1 MRIIL
6 PEKVKSIIQT
16 LEAAGYEAYAV
27 GGCVRDSVLGRV
39 PADWDI
45 TTSALPEQVKEQFH
59 RTIDTG
65 IEHGTVTVMIE
76 KEGFEVTTY
85 RIDGEYRDHRHPEQ
99 VNFTGEL
106 KEDLRRRDFTINA
119 MAYNDSCGLVDA
131 FGGIQDLENGV
142 IRCVGI
148 AEERF
153 EEDALRILRAV
164 RFAAQLGFVI
174 EEKTALA
181 ARKLAGNLQAISAE
195 RIQTELVKL
204 LVSPHP
210 EMLRTAYELGITRE
224 VLPEFDRIMKTPQH
238 HPHHMYSVGEHTL
251 KALEFTDPEKVLRLA
266 VLFHDFGKPQTR
278 TTENGVDHFHGH
290 AKVSAEETVRI
301 MRRLKFDNASLD
313 QVKRMVL
320 YHDTRPQPEDCQIR
334 QLLHR
339 AGEDIFPGLFQ
350 VMGAD
355 ILAQSEYQKMEKL
368 VNLERVHQAYDEILK
383 RKDCISL
390 KTLQVTGKDLIAA
403 GMRPGKEIGETLNRM
418 LEDVLEHPE
427 HNVPEYLLTAY
438 GSGKKADS

>member
-1 MRIIL
+1 MKIQL
-6 PEKVKSIIQT
+6 PEKVKVVIQT

-27 GGCVRDSVLGRV
+27 GGCVRDSVLGRI

-45 TTSALPEQVKEQFH
+45 TTSALPEQVKELFH

-65 IEHGTVTVMIE
+65 IEHGTVTVMMD

-85 RIDGEYRDHRHPEQ
+85 RVDGEYRDHRHPEQ

-119 MAYNDSCGLVDA
+119 MAYNDRCGMVDA
-131 FGGIQDLENGV
+131 FGGIEDLKHGV
-142 IRCVGI
+142 IRCVGV
-148 AEERF
+148 ARERF

-164 RFAAQLGFVI
+164 RFAAQLGFEI
-174 EEKTALA
+174 EKETADA
-181 ARKLAGNLQAISAE
+181 ARALAGNLKDISAE

-210 EMLRTAYELGITRE
+210 EMLRTAYELGITRV
-224 VLPEFDRIMKTPQH
+224 VLPEFDVMMETPQH

-251 KALEFTDPEKVLRLA
+251 KALEFTDPEKVLRLS

-278 TTENGVDHFHGH
+278 TIVDGMDHFHGH
-290 AKVSAEETVRI
+290 ANVSAQETVRI
-301 MRRLKFDNASLD
+301 MRRLKFDNATMD
-313 QVKRMVL
+313 QVKRIVL
-320 YHDTRPQPEDCQIR
+320 YHDARPQPDERQIR
-334 QLLHR
+334 RLLHR

-355 ILAQSEYQKMEKL
+355 ILAQSEYRKMEKL
-368 VNLERVHQAYDEILK
+368 VNLERVHQVYDEILK

-390 KTLQVTGKDLIAA
+390 KNLQVTGKDLIAA
-403 GMRPGKEIGETLNRM
+403 GMKPGKKIGEILNQM
-418 LEDVLEHPE
+418 LEDVLETPE
-427 HNVPEYLLTAY
+427 HNEREYLLKTY
-438 GSGKKADS
+438 GNSAEN

>member
-1 MRIIL
+1 MKIQL
-6 PEKVKSIIQT
+6 PEKVKVMIQT

-45 TTSALPEQVKEQFH
+45 TTSALPEQVKELFH

-65 IEHGTVTVMIE
+65 IEHGTVTVMMD

-85 RIDGEYRDHRHPEQ
+85 RVDGEYRDHRHPEQ

-119 MAYNDSCGLVDA
+119 MAYNDRCGMVDA
-131 FGGIQDLENGV
+131 FGGIEDLKHGV
-142 IRCVGI
+142 IRCVGV
-148 AEERF
+148 ARERF

-164 RFAAQLGFVI
+164 RFAAQLGFEI
-174 EEKTALA
+174 EKETADA
-181 ARKLAGNLQAISAE
+181 ARTLAGNLKDISAE

-210 EMLRTAYELGITRE
+210 EMLRTAYELGITRV
-224 VLPEFDRIMKTPQH
+224 VLPEFDVMMETPQH

-251 KALEFTDPEKVLRLA
+251 KALEFTDPEKVLRLS
-266 VLFHDFGKPQTR
+266 VLFHDFGKPQAR
-278 TTENGVDHFHGH
+278 TTADGVDHFHGH
-290 AKVSAEETVRI
+290 AKISAQETVRI
-301 MRRLKFDNASLD
+301 MRRLKFDNATMD
-313 QVKRMVL
+313 QVKRIVL
-320 YHDTRPQPEDCQIR
+320 YHDVRPQPDERQIR
-334 QLLHR
+334 RLLHR

-355 ILAQSEYQKMEKL
+355 ILAQSEYRKIEKL
-368 VNLERVHQAYDEILK
+368 VNLERVHQVYDEILK

-390 KTLQVTGKDLIAA
+390 KNLQVTGKDLIAA
-403 GMRPGKEIGETLNRM
+403 GMEPGKKIGEILNQM
-418 LEDVLEHPE
+418 LEDVLEIPE
-427 HNVPEYLLTAY
+427 HNEREYLLKTY
-438 GSGKKADS
+438 GNNTEN

>member
-1 MRIIL
+1 MKIQL
-6 PEKVKSIIQT
+6 PEKVKVVIQT

-27 GGCVRDSVLGRV
+27 GGCVRDSVLGRI

-45 TTSALPEQVKEQFH
+45 TTSALPEQVKELFH

-65 IEHGTVTVMIE
+65 IEHGTVTVMMD

-85 RIDGEYRDHRHPEQ
+85 RVDGEYRDHRHPEQ

-119 MAYNDSCGLVDA
+119 MAYNDRCGMVDA
-131 FGGIQDLENGV
+131 FGGIEDLKHGV
-142 IRCVGI
+142 IRCVGV
-148 AEERF
+148 ARERF

-164 RFAAQLGFVI
+164 RFAAQLGFEI
-174 EEKTALA
+174 EKETADA
-181 ARKLAGNLQAISAE
+181 ARALAGNLKDISAE

-210 EMLRTAYELGITRE
+210 EMLRTAYELGITRV
-224 VLPEFDRIMKTPQH
+224 VLPEFDVMMETPQH

-251 KALEFTDPEKVLRLA
+251 KALEFTDPEKVLRLS

-278 TTENGVDHFHGH
+278 TTVDGVDHFHGH
-290 AKVSAEETVRI
+290 ANVSAQETVRI
-301 MRRLKFDNASLD
+301 MRRLKFDNATMD
-313 QVKRMVL
+313 QVKRIVL
-320 YHDTRPQPEDCQIR
+320 YHDARPQPDERQIR
-334 QLLHR
+334 RLLHR

-355 ILAQSEYQKMEKL
+355 ILAQSEYRKIEKL
-368 VNLERVHQAYDEILK
+368 VNLERVHQVYDEILK

-390 KTLQVTGKDLIAA
+390 KNLQVTGKDLIAA
-403 GMRPGKEIGETLNRM
+403 GMEPGKKIGEILNQM
-418 LEDVLEHPE
+418 LEDVLETPE
-427 HNVPEYLLTAY
+427 HNEREYLLKTY
-438 GSGKKADS
+438 GNSAEN

>member
-1 MRIIL
+1 MKIQL
-6 PEKVKSIIQT
+6 PEKVKVIIQT

-27 GGCVRDSVLGRV
+27 GGCVRDSVLGRI

-45 TTSALPEQVKEQFH
+45 TTSALPDQVKELFH

-65 IEHGTVTVMIE
+65 IEHGTVTVMMD

-119 MAYNDSCGLVDA
+119 MAYNDRCGMVDA
-131 FGGIQDLENGV
+131 FGGIEDLKHGV
-142 IRCVGI
+142 IRCVGV
-148 AEERF
+148 AGERF

-164 RFAAQLGFVI
+164 RFAAQLGFEI
-174 EEKTALA
+174 EKETADA
-181 ARKLAGNLQAISAE
+181 ARALAGNLKDISAE

-210 EMLRTAYELGITRE
+210 EMLRTAYELGITRV
-224 VLPEFDRIMKTPQH
+224 VLPEFDVMMETPQH

-251 KALEFTDPEKVLRLA
+251 KALEFTDPEKVLRLS

-278 TTENGVDHFHGH
+278 TTVDGVDHFHGY
-290 AKVSAEETVRI
+290 ANVSAQETVRI
-301 MRRLKFDNASLD
+301 MRRLKFDNATMD
-313 QVKRMVL
+313 QVKRIVL
-320 YHDTRPQPEDCQIR
+320 YHDARPQPDERQIR
-334 QLLHR
+334 RLLHR
-339 AGEDIFPGLFQ
+339 AGEDIFPELFQ

-355 ILAQSEYQKMEKL
+355 ILAQSEYRKIEKL
-368 VNLERVHQAYDEILK
+368 VNLERVHQVYDEILK

-390 KTLQVTGKDLIAA
+390 KNLQVTGKDLIAA
-403 GMRPGKEIGETLNRM
+403 GMEPGKKIGEILNQM
-418 LEDVLEHPE
+418 LEDVLETPE
-427 HNVPEYLLTAY
+427 HNEREYLLKTY
-438 GSGKKADS
+438 GNSAEN

>member
-1 MRIIL
+1 MKIQL
-6 PEKVKSIIQT
+6 PEKVKVMIQT

-45 TTSALPEQVKEQFH
+45 TTSALPEQVKELFH

-65 IEHGTVTVMIE
+65 IEHGTVTVMMD

-85 RIDGEYRDHRHPEQ
+85 RVDGEYRDHRHPEQ

-119 MAYNDSCGLVDA
+119 MAYNDRCGMVDA
-131 FGGIQDLENGV
+131 FGGIEDLKHGV
-142 IRCVGI
+142 IRCVGV
-148 AEERF
+148 ARERF

-164 RFAAQLGFVI
+164 RFAAQLGFEI
-174 EEKTALA
+174 EKETADA
-181 ARKLAGNLQAISAE
+181 ARTLAGNLKDISAE

-210 EMLRTAYELGITRE
+210 EMLRTAYELGITRV
-224 VLPEFDRIMKTPQH
+224 VLPEFDVMMETPQH

-251 KALEFTDPEKVLRLA
+251 KALEFTDPEKVLRLS
-266 VLFHDFGKPQTR
+266 VLFHDFGKPQTK
-278 TTENGVDHFHGH
+278 TTADGVDHFHGH
-290 AKVSAEETVRI
+290 AKISAQETVRI
-301 MRRLKFDNASLD
+301 MRRLKFDNATMD
-313 QVKRMVL
+313 QVKRIVL
-320 YHDTRPQPEDCQIR
+320 YHDVRPQPDERQIR
-334 QLLHR
+334 RLLHR

-355 ILAQSEYQKMEKL
+355 ILAQSEYRKIEKL
-368 VNLERVHQAYDEILK
+368 VNLERVHQVYDEILK

-390 KTLQVTGKDLIAA
+390 KNLQVTGKDLIAA
-403 GMRPGKEIGETLNRM
+403 GMEPGKKIGEILNQM
-418 LEDVLEHPE
+418 LEDVLETPE
-427 HNVPEYLLTAY
+427 HNEREYLLKTY
-438 GSGKKADS
+438 GNNTEN

>member
-1 MRIIL
+1 MKIQL
-6 PEKVKSIIQT
+6 PEKVKVVIQT

-45 TTSALPEQVKEQFH
+45 TTSALPEQVKELFH

-65 IEHGTVTVMIE
+65 IEHGTVTVMMD

-85 RIDGEYRDHRHPEQ
+85 RVDGEYRDHRHPEQ

-119 MAYNDSCGLVDA
+119 MAYNDRCGMVDA
-131 FGGIQDLENGV
+131 FGGIEDLKHGV
-142 IRCVGI
+142 IRCVGV
-148 AEERF
+148 ARERF

-164 RFAAQLGFVI
+164 RFAAQLGFEI
-174 EEKTALA
+174 EKETADA
-181 ARKLAGNLQAISAE
+181 ARTLAGNLKDISAE

-210 EMLRTAYELGITRE
+210 EMLRTAYELGITRV
-224 VLPEFDRIMKTPQH
+224 VLPEFDVMMETPQH

-251 KALEFTDPEKVLRLA
+251 KALEFTDPEKVLRLS

-278 TTENGVDHFHGH
+278 TTADGVDHFHGH
-290 AKVSAEETVRI
+290 AKISAQETVRI
-301 MRRLKFDNASLD
+301 MRRLKFDNATMD
-313 QVKRMVL
+313 QVKRIVL
-320 YHDTRPQPEDCQIR
+320 YHDVRPQPDERQIR
-334 QLLHR
+334 RLLHR

-355 ILAQSEYQKMEKL
+355 ILAQSEYRKIEKL
-368 VNLERVHQAYDEILK
+368 VNLERVHQVYDEILK

-390 KTLQVTGKDLIAA
+390 KNLQVTGKDLIAA
-403 GMRPGKEIGETLNRM
+403 GMEPGKKIGEILNQM
-418 LEDVLEHPE
+418 LEDVLETPE
-427 HNVPEYLLTAY
+427 HNEREYLLKTY
-438 GSGKKADS
+438 GNNTEN

>member
-1 MRIIL
+1 MKIQL
-6 PEKVKSIIQT
+6 PEKVKVIIQT

-27 GGCVRDSVLGRV
+27 GGCVRDSVLGRI

-45 TTSALPEQVKEQFH
+45 TTSALPEQVKELFH

-65 IEHGTVTVMIE
+65 IEHGTVTVMMD

-119 MAYNDSCGLVDA
+119 MAYNDRCGMVDA
-131 FGGIQDLENGV
+131 FGGIEDLKHGV
-142 IRCVGI
+142 IRCVGV
-148 AEERF
+148 AGERF

-164 RFAAQLGFVI
+164 RFAAQLGFEI
-174 EEKTALA
+174 EKETADA
-181 ARKLAGNLQAISAE
+181 ARALAGNLKDISAE

-210 EMLRTAYELGITRE
+210 EMLRTAYELGITRV
-224 VLPEFDRIMKTPQH
+224 VLPEFDVMMETPQH

-251 KALEFTDPEKVLRLA
+251 KALEFTDPEKVLRLS

-278 TTENGVDHFHGH
+278 TTVDGVDHFHGH
-290 AKVSAEETVRI
+290 ANVSAQETVRI
-301 MRRLKFDNASLD
+301 MRRLKFDNATMD
-313 QVKRMVL
+313 QVKRIVL
-320 YHDTRPQPEDCQIR
+320 YHDARPQPDERQIR
-334 QLLHR
+334 RLLRR

-355 ILAQSEYQKMEKL
+355 ILAQSEYRKIEKL
-368 VNLERVHQAYDEILK
+368 VNLERVHQVYDEILK

-390 KTLQVTGKDLIAA
+390 KNLQVTGKDLIAA
-403 GMRPGKEIGETLNRM
+403 GMEPGKKIGEILNQM
-418 LEDVLEHPE
+418 LEDVLETPE
-427 HNVPEYLLTAY
+427 HNEREYLLKTY
-438 GSGKKADS
+438 GNSAEN

>member
-1 MRIIL
+1 MKIQL
-6 PEKVKSIIQT
+6 PEKVKVMIQT

-27 GGCVRDSVLGRV
+27 GGCVRDSVLGRI

-45 TTSALPEQVKEQFH
+45 TTSALPEQVKELFH

-65 IEHGTVTVMIE
+65 IEHGTVTVMMD

-106 KEDLRRRDFTINA
+106 KEDMRRRDFTINA
-119 MAYNDSCGLVDA
+119 MAYNDRCGIVDA
-131 FGGIQDLENGV
+131 FGGIEDLKHGV
-142 IRCVGI
+142 IRCVGV
-148 AEERF
+148 ARERF

-164 RFAAQLGFVI
+164 RFAAQLGFEI
-174 EEKTALA
+174 EKETADA
-181 ARKLAGNLQAISAE
+181 ARALAGNLKNISAE

-210 EMLRTAYELGITRE
+210 EMLRTAYELGITRV
-224 VLPEFDRIMKTPQH
+224 VLPEFDVMMETPQH

-251 KALEFTDPEKVLRLA
+251 KALEFTDPEKVLRLS

-278 TTENGVDHFHGH
+278 TTVDGVDHFHGH
-290 AKVSAEETVRI
+290 ANVSAQETVRI
-301 MRRLKFDNASLD
+301 MRRLKFDNATMD
-313 QVKRMVL
+313 QVKRIVL
-320 YHDTRPQPEDCQIR
+320 YHDARPQPDERQIR
-334 QLLHR
+334 RLLHR

-355 ILAQSEYQKMEKL
+355 ILAQSEYRKMEKL
-368 VNLERVHQAYDEILK
+368 VNLERVHQVYDEILK

-390 KTLQVTGKDLIAA
+390 KNLQVTGKDLIAA
-403 GMRPGKEIGETLNRM
+403 GMEPGKKIGEILNQM
-418 LEDVLEHPE
+418 LEDVLETPE
-427 HNVPEYLLTAY
+427 HNEREYLLKTY
-438 GSGKKADS
+438 GNSAEN

>member
-1 MRIIL
+1 MKIQL
-6 PEKVKSIIQT
+6 PEKVKVIIQT

-27 GGCVRDSVLGRV
+27 GGCVRDSVLGRI

-45 TTSALPEQVKEQFH
+45 TTSALPEQVKELFH

-65 IEHGTVTVMIE
+65 IEHGTVTVMMD

-119 MAYNDSCGLVDA
+119 MAYNDRCGMVDA
-131 FGGIQDLENGV
+131 FGGIEDLKHGV
-142 IRCVGI
+142 IRCVGVDG
-148 AEERF
+148 ERF

-164 RFAAQLGFVI
+164 RFAAQLGFEI
-174 EEKTALA
+174 EKETADA
-181 ARKLAGNLQAISAE
+181 ARALAGNLKDISAE

-210 EMLRTAYELGITRE
+210 EMLRTAYELGITRV
-224 VLPEFDRIMKTPQH
+224 VLPEFDVMMETPQH

-251 KALEFTDPEKVLRLA
+251 KALEFTDPEKVLRLS

-278 TTENGVDHFHGH
+278 TTVDGVDHFHGH
-290 AKVSAEETVRI
+290 ANVSAQETVRI
-301 MRRLKFDNASLD
+301 MRRLKFDNATMD
-313 QVKRMVL
+313 QVKRIVL
-320 YHDTRPQPEDCQIR
+320 YHDARPQPDERQIR
-334 QLLHR
+334 RLLHR
-339 AGEDIFPGLFQ
+339 AGEDIFPELFQ

-355 ILAQSEYQKMEKL
+355 ILAQSEYRKIEKL
-368 VNLERVHQAYDEILK
+368 VNLERVHQVYDEILK

-390 KTLQVTGKDLIAA
+390 KNLQVTGKDLIAA
-403 GMRPGKEIGETLNRM
+403 GMEPGKKIGEILNQM
-418 LEDVLEHPE
+418 LEDVLETPE
-427 HNVPEYLLTAY
+427 HNEREYLLKTY
-438 GSGKKADS
+438 GNSAEN

>member
-1 MRIIL
+1 MKIQL
-6 PEKVKSIIQT
+6 PEKVKVMIQT

-45 TTSALPEQVKEQFH
+45 TTSALPEQVKELFH

-65 IEHGTVTVMIE
+65 IEHGTVTVMMD

-85 RIDGEYRDHRHPEQ
+85 RVDGEYRDHRHPEQ

-119 MAYNDSCGLVDA
+119 MAYNDRCGMVDA
-131 FGGIQDLENGV
+131 FGGIEDLKHGV
-142 IRCVGI
+142 IRCVGV
-148 AEERF
+148 ARERF

-164 RFAAQLGFVI
+164 RFAAQLGFEI
-174 EEKTALA
+174 EKETANA
-181 ARKLAGNLQAISAE
+181 ARTLAGNLKDISAE

-210 EMLRTAYELGITRE
+210 EMLRTAYELGITRV
-224 VLPEFDRIMKTPQH
+224 VLPEFDVMMETPQH

-251 KALEFTDPEKVLRLA
+251 KALEFTDPEKVLRLS

-278 TTENGVDHFHGH
+278 TTADGVDHFHGH
-290 AKVSAEETVRI
+290 AKISAQETVRI
-301 MRRLKFDNASLD
+301 MRRLKFDNATMD
-313 QVKRMVL
+313 QVKRIVL
-320 YHDTRPQPEDCQIR
+320 YHDVRPQPDERQIR
-334 QLLHR
+334 RLLHR

-355 ILAQSEYQKMEKL
+355 ILAQSEYRKIEKL
-368 VNLERVHQAYDEILK
+368 VNLERVHQVYDEILK

-390 KTLQVTGKDLIAA
+390 KNLQVTGKDLIAA
-403 GMRPGKEIGETLNRM
+403 GMEPGKKIGEILNQM
-418 LEDVLEHPE
+418 LEDVLETPE
-427 HNVPEYLLTAY
+427 HNEREYLLKTY
-438 GSGKKADS
+438 GNNTEN

>member
-1 MRIIL
+1 MKIQL
-6 PEKVKSIIQT
+6 PEKVKVMIQT

-45 TTSALPEQVKEQFH
+45 TTSALPEQVKELFH

-65 IEHGTVTVMIE
+65 IEHGTVTVMMD

-85 RIDGEYRDHRHPEQ
+85 RVDGEYRDHRHPEQ

-119 MAYNDSCGLVDA
+119 MAYNDRCGMVDA
-131 FGGIQDLENGV
+131 FGGIEDLKHGV
-142 IRCVGI
+142 IRCVGV
-148 AEERF
+148 ARERF

-164 RFAAQLGFVI
+164 RFAAQLGFEI
-174 EEKTALA
+174 EKETADA
-181 ARKLAGNLQAISAE
+181 ARTLAGNLKDISAE

-210 EMLRTAYELGITRE
+210 EMLRTAYELGITRV
-224 VLPEFDRIMKTPQH
+224 VLPEFDVMMETPQH

-251 KALEFTDPEKVLRLA
+251 KALEFTDPEKVLRLS
-266 VLFHDFGKPQTR
+266 VLFHDFGKPQAR
-278 TTENGVDHFHGH
+278 TTADGVDHFHGH
-290 AKVSAEETVRI
+290 AKISAQETVRI
-301 MRRLKFDNASLD
+301 MRRLKFDNATMD
-313 QVKRMVL
+313 QVKRIVL
-320 YHDTRPQPEDCQIR
+320 YHDVRPQPDERQIR
-334 QLLHR
+334 RLLHR

-355 ILAQSEYQKMEKL
+355 ILAQSEYRKIEKL
-368 VNLERVHQAYDEILK
+368 VNLERVHQVYDEILK

-390 KTLQVTGKDLIAA
+390 KNLQVTGKDLIAA
-403 GMRPGKEIGETLNRM
+403 GMEPGKKIGEILNQM
-418 LEDVLEHPE
+418 LEDVLETPE
-427 HNVPEYLLTAY
+427 HNEREYLLKTY
-438 GSGKKADS
+438 GNNTEN

>member
-1 MRIIL
+1 MKIQL
-6 PEKVKSIIQT
+6 PEKVKVIIQT

-27 GGCVRDSVLGRV
+27 GGCVRDSVLGRI

-45 TTSALPEQVKEQFH
+45 TTSALPEQVKELFH

-65 IEHGTVTVMIE
+65 IEHGTVTVMMD

-85 RIDGEYRDHRHPEQ
+85 RVDGEYRDHRHPEQ

-119 MAYNDSCGLVDA
+119 MAYNDRCGMVDA
-131 FGGIQDLENGV
+131 FGGIEDLKHGV
-142 IRCVGI
+142 IRCVGV
-148 AEERF
+148 ARERF

-164 RFAAQLGFVI
+164 RFAAQLGFEI
-174 EEKTALA
+174 EKETADA
-181 ARKLAGNLQAISAE
+181 ARALAGNLKDISAE

-210 EMLRTAYELGITRE
+210 EMLRTAYELGITRV
-224 VLPEFDRIMKTPQH
+224 VLPEFDVMMETPQH

-251 KALEFTDPEKVLRLA
+251 KALEFTDPEKVLRLS
-266 VLFHDFGKPQTR
+266 VLFHDFGKPQAR
-278 TTENGVDHFHGH
+278 TTADGVDHFHGH
-290 AKVSAEETVRI
+290 AKISAQETVRI
-301 MRRLKFDNASLD
+301 MRRLKFDNATMD
-313 QVKRMVL
+313 QVKRIVL
-320 YHDTRPQPEDCQIR
+320 YHDVRPQPDERQIR
-334 QLLHR
+334 RLLHR

-355 ILAQSEYQKMEKL
+355 ILAQSEYRKIEKL
-368 VNLERVHQAYDEILK
+368 VNLERVHQVYDEILK

-390 KTLQVTGKDLIAA
+390 KNLQVTGKDLIAA
-403 GMRPGKEIGETLNRM
+403 GMEPGKKIGEILNQM
-418 LEDVLEHPE
+418 LEDVLETPE
-427 HNVPEYLLTAY
+427 HNEREYLLKTY
-438 GSGKKADS
+438 GNNTEN

>member
-1 MRIIL
+1 MKIQL
-6 PEKVKSIIQT
+6 PEKVKVIIQT

-27 GGCVRDSVLGRV
+27 GGCVRDSVLGRI

-45 TTSALPEQVKEQFH
+45 TTSALPEQVKELFH

-65 IEHGTVTVMIE
+65 IEHGTVTVMMD

-119 MAYNDSCGLVDA
+119 MAYNDRCGMVDA
-131 FGGIQDLENGV
+131 FGGIEDLKHGV
-142 IRCVGI
+142 IRCVGV
-148 AEERF
+148 AGERF

-164 RFAAQLGFVI
+164 RFAAQLWFEI
-174 EEKTALA
+174 EKETADA
-181 ARKLAGNLQAISAE
+181 ARALAGNLKDISAE

-210 EMLRTAYELGITRE
+210 EMLRTAYELGITRV
-224 VLPEFDRIMKTPQH
+224 VLPEFDVMMETPQH

-251 KALEFTDPEKVLRLA
+251 KALEFTDPEKVLRLS

-278 TTENGVDHFHGH
+278 TTVDGVDHFHGH
-290 AKVSAEETVRI
+290 ANVSAQETVRI
-301 MRRLKFDNASLD
+301 MRRLKFDNATMD
-313 QVKRMVL
+313 QVKRIVL
-320 YHDTRPQPEDCQIR
+320 YHDARPQPDERQIR
-334 QLLHR
+334 RLLHR
-339 AGEDIFPGLFQ
+339 AGEDIFPELFQ

-355 ILAQSEYQKMEKL
+355 ILAQSEYRKIEKL
-368 VNLERVHQAYDEILK
+368 VNLERVHQVYDEILK

-390 KTLQVTGKDLIAA
+390 KNLQVTGKDLIAA
-403 GMRPGKEIGETLNRM
+403 GMEPGKKIGEILNQM
-418 LEDVLEHPE
+418 LEDVLETPE
-427 HNVPEYLLTAY
+427 HNEREYLLKTY
-438 GSGKKADS
+438 GNSAEN

>member
-1 MRIIL
+1 MKIQL
-6 PEKVKSIIQT
+6 PEKVKVIIQT

-27 GGCVRDSVLGRV
+27 GCCVRDSVLGRI

-45 TTSALPEQVKEQFH
+45 TTSALPEQVKELFH

-65 IEHGTVTVMIE
+65 IEHGTVTVMMD

-119 MAYNDSCGLVDA
+119 MAYNDRCGMVDA
-131 FGGIQDLENGV
+131 FGGIEDLKHGV
-142 IRCVGI
+142 IRCVGV
-148 AEERF
+148 AGERF

-164 RFAAQLGFVI
+164 RFAAQLGFEI
-174 EEKTALA
+174 EKETADA
-181 ARKLAGNLQAISAE
+181 ARALAGNLKDISAE

-210 EMLRTAYELGITRE
+210 EMLRTAYELGITRV
-224 VLPEFDRIMKTPQH
+224 VLPEFDVMMETPQH

-251 KALEFTDPEKVLRLA
+251 KALEFTDPEKVLRLS

-278 TTENGVDHFHGH
+278 TTVDGVDHFHGH
-290 AKVSAEETVRI
+290 ANVSAQETVRI
-301 MRRLKFDNASLD
+301 MRRLKFDNATMD
-313 QVKRMVL
+313 QVKRIVL
-320 YHDTRPQPEDCQIR
+320 YHDARPQPDERQIR
-334 QLLHR
+334 RLLHR
-339 AGEDIFPGLFQ
+339 AGEDIFPELFQ

-355 ILAQSEYQKMEKL
+355 ILAQSEYRKIEKL
-368 VNLERVHQAYDEILK
+368 VNLERVHQVYDEILK

-390 KTLQVTGKDLIAA
+390 KNLQVTGKDLIAA
-403 GMRPGKEIGETLNRM
+403 GMEPGKKIGEILNQM
-418 LEDVLEHPE
+418 LEDVLETPE
-427 HNVPEYLLTAY
+427 HNEREYLLKTY
-438 GSGKKADS
+438 GNSAEN

>member
-1 MRIIL
+1 MKIQL
-6 PEKVKSIIQT
+6 PEKVKVMIQT

-45 TTSALPEQVKEQFH
+45 TTSALPEQVKELFH

-65 IEHGTVTVMIE
+65 IEHGTVTVMMD

-85 RIDGEYRDHRHPEQ
+85 RVDGEYRDHRHPEQ

-119 MAYNDSCGLVDA
+119 MAYNDRCGMVDA
-131 FGGIQDLENGV
+131 FGGIEDLKHGV
-142 IRCVGI
+142 IRCVGV
-148 AEERF
+148 ARERF

-164 RFAAQLGFVI
+164 RFAAQLGFEI
-174 EEKTALA
+174 EKETADA
-181 ARKLAGNLQAISAE
+181 ARTLAGNLKDISAE

-210 EMLRTAYELGITRE
+210 EMLRTAYELGITRV
-224 VLPEFDRIMKTPQH
+224 VLPEFDVMMETPQH

-251 KALEFTDPEKVLRLA
+251 KALEFTDPEKVLRLS

-278 TTENGVDHFHGH
+278 TTADGVDHFHGH
-290 AKVSAEETVRI
+290 AKISAQETVRI
-301 MRRLKFDNASLD
+301 MRRLKFDNATMD
-313 QVKRMVL
+313 QVKRIVL
-320 YHDTRPQPEDCQIR
+320 YHDVRPQPDERQIR
-334 QLLHR
+334 RLLHR

-355 ILAQSEYQKMEKL
+355 ILAQSEYRKIEKL
-368 VNLERVHQAYDEILK
+368 VNLERVHQVYDEILK

-390 KTLQVTGKDLIAA
+390 KNLQVTGKDLIAA
-403 GMRPGKEIGETLNRM
+403 GMEPGKKIGEILNQM
-418 LEDVLEHPE
+418 LEDVLETPE
-427 HNVPEYLLTAY
+427 HNEREYLLKTY
-438 GSGKKADS
+438 GNNTKN

>member
-1 MRIIL
+1 MKIQL
-6 PEKVKSIIQT
+6 PEKVKVIIQT

-27 GGCVRDSVLGRV
+27 GGCVRDSVLGRI

-45 TTSALPEQVKEQFH
+45 TTSALPEQVKELFH

-65 IEHGTVTVMIE
+65 IEHGTVTVMMD

-119 MAYNDSCGLVDA
+119 MAYNDRCGMVDA
-131 FGGIQDLENGV
+131 FGGIEDLKHGV
-142 IRCVGI
+142 IRCVGV
-148 AEERF
+148 AGERF

-164 RFAAQLGFVI
+164 RFAAQLGFEI
-174 EEKTALA
+174 EKETADA
-181 ARKLAGNLQAISAE
+181 ARALAGNLKDISAE

-210 EMLRTAYELGITRE
+210 EMLRTAYELGITRV
-224 VLPEFDRIMKTPQH
+224 VLPEFDVMMETPQH
-238 HPHHMYSVGEHTL
+238 HPHHMYYVGEHTL
-251 KALEFTDPEKVLRLA
+251 KALEFTDPEKVLRLS

-278 TTENGVDHFHGH
+278 TTVDGVDHFHGH
-290 AKVSAEETVRI
+290 ANVSAQETVRI
-301 MRRLKFDNASLD
+301 MRRLKFDNATMD
-313 QVKRMVL
+313 QVKRIVL
-320 YHDTRPQPEDCQIR
+320 YHDARPQPDERQIR
-334 QLLHR
+334 RLLHR

-355 ILAQSEYQKMEKL
+355 ILAQSEYRKIEKL
-368 VNLERVHQAYDEILK
+368 VNLERVHQVYDEILK

-390 KTLQVTGKDLIAA
+390 KNLQVTGKDLIAA
-403 GMRPGKEIGETLNRM
+403 GMEPGKKIGEILNQM
-418 LEDVLEHPE
+418 LEDVLETPE
-427 HNVPEYLLTAY
+427 HNEREYLLKTY
-438 GSGKKADS
+438 GNSAEN

>member
-1 MRIIL
+1 MKIQL
-6 PEKVKSIIQT
+6 PEKVKVMIQT

-45 TTSALPEQVKEQFH
+45 TTSALPEQVKELFH

-65 IEHGTVTVMIE
+65 IEHGTVTVMMD

-85 RIDGEYRDHRHPEQ
+85 RVDGEYRDHRHPEQ

-119 MAYNDSCGLVDA
+119 MAYNDRCGMVDA
-131 FGGIQDLENGV
+131 FGGIEDLKHGV
-142 IRCVGI
+142 IRCVGV
-148 AEERF
+148 ARERF

-164 RFAAQLGFVI
+164 RFAAQLGFEI
-174 EEKTALA
+174 EKETADA
-181 ARKLAGNLQAISAE
+181 ARTLAGNLKDISAE

-210 EMLRTAYELGITRE
+210 EMLRTAYELGITRV
-224 VLPEFDRIMKTPQH
+224 VLPEVDVMMETPQH

-251 KALEFTDPEKVLRLA
+251 KALEFTDPEKVLRLS

-278 TTENGVDHFHGH
+278 TTADGVDHFHGH
-290 AKVSAEETVRI
+290 AKISAQETVRI
-301 MRRLKFDNASLD
+301 MRRLKFDNATMD
-313 QVKRMVL
+313 QVKRIVL
-320 YHDTRPQPEDCQIR
+320 YHDVRPQPDERQIR
-334 QLLHR
+334 RLLHR

-355 ILAQSEYQKMEKL
+355 ILAQSEYRKIEKL
-368 VNLERVHQAYDEILK
+368 VNLERVHQVYDEILK

-390 KTLQVTGKDLIAA
+390 KNLQVTGKDLIAA
-403 GMRPGKEIGETLNRM
+403 GMEPGKKIGEILNQM
-418 LEDVLEHPE
+418 LEDVLETPE
-427 HNVPEYLLTAY
+427 HNEREYLLKTY
-438 GSGKKADS
+438 GNNTEN

>member
-1 MRIIL
+1 MKIQL
-6 PEKVKSIIQT
+6 PEKVKVIIQT

-27 GGCVRDSVLGRV
+27 GGCVRDSVLGRI

-45 TTSALPEQVKEQFH
+45 TTSALPEQVKELFH

-65 IEHGTVTVMIE
+65 IEHGTVTVMMD

-119 MAYNDSCGLVDA
+119 MAYNDRCGMVDA
-131 FGGIQDLENGV
+131 FGGIEDLKHGV
-142 IRCVGI
+142 IRCVGV
-148 AEERF
+148 AGERF

-164 RFAAQLGFVI
+164 RFAAQLGFEI
-174 EEKTALA
+174 EKETADA
-181 ARKLAGNLQAISAE
+181 ARALAGNLKDISAE

-210 EMLRTAYELGITRE
+210 EMLRTAYELGITRV
-224 VLPEFDRIMKTPQH
+224 VLPEFDVMMETPQH

-251 KALEFTDPEKVLRLA
+251 KALEFTDPEKVLRLS

-278 TTENGVDHFHGH
+278 TTVDGVDHFHGH
-290 AKVSAEETVRI
+290 ANVSAQETVRI
-301 MRRLKFDNASLD
+301 MRRLKFDNATMD
-313 QVKRMVL
+313 QVKRIVL
-320 YHDTRPQPEDCQIR
+320 YHDARPQPDERQIR
-334 QLLHR
+334 RLLHR

-355 ILAQSEYQKMEKL
+355 ILAQSEYRKIEKL
-368 VNLERVHQAYDEILK
+368 VNLERVHQVYDEILK

-390 KTLQVTGKDLIAA
+390 KNLQVTGKDLIAA
-403 GMRPGKEIGETLNRM
+403 GMEPGKKIGEILNQM
-418 LEDVLEHPE
+418 LEDVLETPE
-427 HNVPEYLLTAY
+427 HTEREYLLKTY
-438 GSGKKADS
+438 GNSAEN

>member
-1 MRIIL
+1 MKIQL
-6 PEKVKSIIQT
+6 PEKVKVIIQT

-27 GGCVRDSVLGRV
+27 GGCVRDSVLGRI

-45 TTSALPEQVKEQFH
+45 TTSALPEQVKELFH

-65 IEHGTVTVMIE
+65 IEHGTVTVMMD

-119 MAYNDSCGLVDA
+119 MAYNDRCGMVDA
-131 FGGIQDLENGV
+131 FGGIEDLKHGV
-142 IRCVGI
+142 IRCVGV
-148 AEERF
+148 AGERF

-164 RFAAQLGFVI
+164 RFAAQLGFEI
-174 EEKTALA
+174 EKETADA
-181 ARKLAGNLQAISAE
+181 ARALAGNLKDISAE

-210 EMLRTAYELGITRE
+210 EMLRTAYELGITRV
-224 VLPEFDRIMKTPQH
+224 VLPEFDVMMETPQH

-251 KALEFTDPEKVLRLA
+251 KALEFTDPEKVLRLS

-278 TTENGVDHFHGH
+278 TTVDGVDHFHGH
-290 AKVSAEETVRI
+290 ANVSAQETVRI
-301 MRRLKFDNASLD
+301 MRRLKFDNATMD
-313 QVKRMVL
+313 QVKRIVL
-320 YHDTRPQPEDCQIR
+320 YHDTRPQPDERQIR
-334 QLLHR
+334 RLLHR

-355 ILAQSEYQKMEKL
+355 ILAQSEYRKIEKL
-368 VNLERVHQAYDEILK
+368 VNLERVHQVYDEILK

-390 KTLQVTGKDLIAA
+390 KNLQVTGKDLIAA
-403 GMRPGKEIGETLNRM
+403 GMEPGKKIGEILNQM
-418 LEDVLEHPE
+418 LEDVLETPE
-427 HNVPEYLLTAY
+427 HNAREYLLKTY
-438 GSGKKADS
+438 GNSAEN

>member
-1 MRIIL
+1 MKIQL
-6 PEKVKSIIQT
+6 PEKVKVMIQT

-27 GGCVRDSVLGRV
+27 GGCVRDSVLGRI

-45 TTSALPEQVKEQFH
+45 TTSALPEQVKELFH

-65 IEHGTVTVMIE
+65 IEHGTVTVMMD

-85 RIDGEYRDHRHPEQ
+85 RVDGEYRDHRHPEQ

-119 MAYNDSCGLVDA
+119 MAYNDRCGMVDA
-131 FGGIQDLENGV
+131 FGGIEDLKHGV
-142 IRCVGI
+142 IRCVGV
-148 AEERF
+148 ARERF

-164 RFAAQLGFVI
+164 RFAAQLGFEI
-174 EEKTALA
+174 EKETADA
-181 ARKLAGNLQAISAE
+181 ARALAGNLKDISAE

-210 EMLRTAYELGITRE
+210 EMLRTAYELGITRV
-224 VLPEFDRIMKTPQH
+224 VLPEFDVMMETPQH

-251 KALEFTDPEKVLRLA
+251 KALEFTDPEKVLRLS

-278 TTENGVDHFHGH
+278 TTVDGVDHFHGH
-290 AKVSAEETVRI
+290 ANVSAQETVRI
-301 MRRLKFDNASLD
+301 MRRLKFDNATMD
-313 QVKRMVL
+313 QVKRIVL
-320 YHDTRPQPEDCQIR
+320 YHDVRPQPDERQIR
-334 QLLHR
+334 RLLHR

-355 ILAQSEYQKMEKL
+355 ILAQSEYRKMEKL
-368 VNLERVHQAYDEILK
+368 VNLERVHQVYDEILK

-390 KTLQVTGKDLIAA
+390 KNLQVTGKDLIAA
-403 GMRPGKEIGETLNRM
+403 GMEPGKKIGEILNQM
-418 LEDVLEHPE
+418 LEDVLETPE
-427 HNVPEYLLTAY
+427 HNEREYLLKTY
-438 GSGKKADS
+438 GNNTEN

>member
-1 MRIIL
+1 MKIQL
-6 PEKVKSIIQT
+6 PEKVKVMIQT

-27 GGCVRDSVLGRV
+27 GGCVRDSVLGRI

-45 TTSALPEQVKEQFH
+45 TTSALPEQVKELFH

-65 IEHGTVTVMIE
+65 IEHGTVTVMMD

-85 RIDGEYRDHRHPEQ
+85 RVDGEYRDHRHPEQ

-119 MAYNDSCGLVDA
+119 MAYNDRCGMVDA
-131 FGGIQDLENGV
+131 FGGIEDLKHGV
-142 IRCVGI
+142 IRCVGV
-148 AEERF
+148 ARERF

-164 RFAAQLGFVI
+164 RFAAQLGFEI
-174 EEKTALA
+174 EKETADA
-181 ARKLAGNLQAISAE
+181 ARALAGNLKDISAE

-210 EMLRTAYELGITRE
+210 EMLRTAYELGITRV
-224 VLPEFDRIMKTPQH
+224 VLPEFDVMMETPQH

-251 KALEFTDPEKVLRLA
+251 KALEFTDPEKVLRLS

-278 TTENGVDHFHGH
+278 TTADGVDHFHGH
-290 AKVSAEETVRI
+290 AKISAQETVRI
-301 MRRLKFDNASLD
+301 MRRLKFDNATMD
-313 QVKRMVL
+313 QVKRIVL
-320 YHDTRPQPEDCQIR
+320 YHDVRPQPDERQIR
-334 QLLHR
+334 RLLHR

-355 ILAQSEYQKMEKL
+355 ILAQSEYRKIEKL
-368 VNLERVHQAYDEILK
+368 VNLERVHQVYDEILK

-390 KTLQVTGKDLIAA
+390 KNLQVTGKDLIAA
-403 GMRPGKEIGETLNRM
+403 GMKPGKKIGEILNQM
-418 LEDVLEHPE
+418 LEDVLETPE
-427 HNVPEYLLTAY
+427 HNEREYLLKTY
-438 GSGKKADS
+438 GNSAEN

>member
-1 MRIIL
+1 MKIQL
-6 PEKVKSIIQT
+6 PEKVKVIIQT

-27 GGCVRDSVLGRV
+27 GGCVRDSVLGRI

-45 TTSALPEQVKEQFH
+45 TTSALPEQVKELFH

-65 IEHGTVTVMIE
+65 IEHGTVTVMMD

-119 MAYNDSCGLVDA
+119 MAYNDRCGMVDA
-131 FGGIQDLENGV
+131 FGGIEDLKHGV
-142 IRCVGI
+142 IRCVGV
-148 AEERF
+148 AGERF

-164 RFAAQLGFVI
+164 RFAAQLGFEI
-174 EEKTALA
+174 EKETADA
-181 ARKLAGNLQAISAE
+181 ARALAGNLKDISAE

-210 EMLRTAYELGITRE
+210 EMLRTAYELGITRV
-224 VLPEFDRIMKTPQH
+224 VLPEFDVMMETPQH

-251 KALEFTDPEKVLRLA
+251 KALEFTDPEKVLRLS

-278 TTENGVDHFHGH
+278 TTVDGVDHFHGH
-290 AKVSAEETVRI
+290 ANVSAQETVRI
-301 MRRLKFDNASLD
+301 MRRLKFDNATMD
-313 QVKRMVL
+313 QVKRIVL
-320 YHDTRPQPEDCQIR
+320 YHDARPQPDERHIR
-334 QLLHR
+334 RLLHR

-355 ILAQSEYQKMEKL
+355 ILAQSEYRKIEKL
-368 VNLERVHQAYDEILK
+368 VNLERVHQVYDEILK

-390 KTLQVTGKDLIAA
+390 KNLQVTGKDLIAA
-403 GMRPGKEIGETLNRM
+403 GMEPGKKIGEILNQM
-418 LEDVLEHPE
+418 LEDVLETPE
-427 HNVPEYLLTAY
+427 HNEREYLLKTY
-438 GSGKKADS
+438 GNSAEN

>member
-1 MRIIL
+1 MKIQL
-6 PEKVKSIIQT
+6 PEKVKVMIQT

-27 GGCVRDSVLGRV
+27 GGCVRDSVLGRI

-45 TTSALPEQVKEQFH
+45 TTSALPEQVKELFH

-65 IEHGTVTVMIE
+65 IEHGTVTVMMD

-85 RIDGEYRDHRHPEQ
+85 RVDGEYRDHRHPEQ

-119 MAYNDSCGLVDA
+119 MAYNDRCGMVDA
-131 FGGIQDLENGV
+131 FGGIEDLKHGV
-142 IRCVGI
+142 IRCVGV
-148 AEERF
+148 ARERF

-164 RFAAQLGFVI
+164 RFAAQLGFEI
-174 EEKTALA
+174 EKETADA
-181 ARKLAGNLQAISAE
+181 ARTLAGNLKDISAE

-210 EMLRTAYELGITRE
+210 EMLRTAYELGITRV
-224 VLPEFDRIMKTPQH
+224 VLPEFDVMMETPQH

-251 KALEFTDPEKVLRLA
+251 KALEFTDPEKVLRLS

-278 TTENGVDHFHGH
+278 TTVDGVDHFHGH
-290 AKVSAEETVRI
+290 ANVSAQETVRI
-301 MRRLKFDNASLD
+301 MRRLKFDNATMD
-313 QVKRMVL
+313 QVKRIVL
-320 YHDTRPQPEDCQIR
+320 YHDARPQPDERQIR
-334 QLLHR
+334 RLLHR

-355 ILAQSEYQKMEKL
+355 ILAQSEYRKIEKL
-368 VNLERVHQAYDEILK
+368 VNLERVHQVYDEILK

-390 KTLQVTGKDLIAA
+390 KNLQVTGKDLIAA
-403 GMRPGKEIGETLNRM
+403 GMEPGKKIGEILNQM
-418 LEDVLEHPE
+418 LEDVLETPE
-427 HNVPEYLLTAY
+427 HNEREYLLKTY
-438 GSGKKADS
+438 GNNTEN

>member
-1 MRIIL
+1 MKIQL
-6 PEKVKSIIQT
+6 PEKVKVIIQT

-27 GGCVRDSVLGRV
+27 GGCVRDSVLGRI

-45 TTSALPEQVKEQFH
+45 TTSALPEQVKELFH

-65 IEHGTVTVMIE
+65 IEHGTVTVMMD

-119 MAYNDSCGLVDA
+119 MAYNDRCGMVDA
-131 FGGIQDLENGV
+131 FGGIEDLKHGV
-142 IRCVGI
+142 IRCVSVAG
-148 AEERF
+148 ERF

-164 RFAAQLGFVI
+164 RFAAQLGFEI
-174 EEKTALA
+174 EKETADA
-181 ARKLAGNLQAISAE
+181 ARALAGNLKDISAE

-210 EMLRTAYELGITRE
+210 EMLRTAYELGITRV
-224 VLPEFDRIMKTPQH
+224 VLPEFDVMMETPQH

-251 KALEFTDPEKVLRLA
+251 KALEFTDPEKVLRLS

-278 TTENGVDHFHGH
+278 TTVDGVDHFHGH
-290 AKVSAEETVRI
+290 ANVSAQETVRI
-301 MRRLKFDNASLD
+301 MRRLKFDNATMD
-313 QVKRMVL
+313 QVKRIVL
-320 YHDTRPQPEDCQIR
+320 YHDARPQPDERQIR
-334 QLLHR
+334 RLLHR

-355 ILAQSEYQKMEKL
+355 ILAQSEYRKIEKL
-368 VNLERVHQAYDEILK
+368 VNLERVHQVYDEILK

-390 KTLQVTGKDLIAA
+390 KNLQVTGKDLIAA
-403 GMRPGKEIGETLNRM
+403 GMEPGKKIGEILNQM
-418 LEDVLEHPE
+418 LEDVLETPE
-427 HNVPEYLLTAY
+427 HNEREYLLKTY
-438 GSGKKADS
+438 GNSAEN

>member
-1 MRIIL
+1 MKIQL
-6 PEKVKSIIQT
+6 PEKVKVVIQT

-27 GGCVRDSVLGRV
+27 GGCVRDSVLGRI

-45 TTSALPEQVKEQFH
+45 TTSAHPEQVKELFH

-65 IEHGTVTVMIE
+65 IEHGTVTVMMD

-85 RIDGEYRDHRHPEQ
+85 RVDGEYRDHRHPEQ

-119 MAYNDSCGLVDA
+119 MAYNDRCGMVDA
-131 FGGIQDLENGV
+131 FGGIEDLKHGV
-142 IRCVGI
+142 IRCVGV
-148 AEERF
+148 ARERF

-164 RFAAQLGFVI
+164 RFAAQLGFEI
-174 EEKTALA
+174 EKETADA
-181 ARKLAGNLQAISAE
+181 ARALAGNLKDISAE

-210 EMLRTAYELGITRE
+210 EMLRTAYELGITRV
-224 VLPEFDRIMKTPQH
+224 VLPEFDVMMETPQH

-251 KALEFTDPEKVLRLA
+251 KALEFTDPEKVLRLS

-278 TTENGVDHFHGH
+278 TTVDGVDHFHGH
-290 AKVSAEETVRI
+290 ANVSAQETVRI
-301 MRRLKFDNASLD
+301 MRRLKFDNATMD
-313 QVKRMVL
+313 QVKRIVL
-320 YHDTRPQPEDCQIR
+320 YHDARPQPDERQIR
-334 QLLHR
+334 RLLHR

-355 ILAQSEYQKMEKL
+355 ILAQSEYRKMEKL
-368 VNLERVHQAYDEILK
+368 VNLERVHQVYYEILK

-390 KTLQVTGKDLIAA
+390 KNLQVTGKDLIAA
-403 GMRPGKEIGETLNRM
+403 GMKPGKKIGEILNQM
-418 LEDVLEHPE
+418 LEDVLETPE
-427 HNVPEYLLTAY
+427 HNEREYLLKTY
-438 GSGKKADS
+438 GNSAEN

>member
-1 MRIIL
+1 MKIQL
-6 PEKVKSIIQT
+6 PEKVKVIIQT

-27 GGCVRDSVLGRV
+27 GGCVRDSVLGRI

-45 TTSALPEQVKEQFH
+45 TTSALPEQVKELFH

-65 IEHGTVTVMIE
+65 IEHGTVTVMMD

-119 MAYNDSCGLVDA
+119 MAYNDRCGMVDA
-131 FGGIQDLENGV
+131 FGGIEDLKHGV
-142 IRCVGI
+142 IRCVGV
-148 AEERF
+148 AGERF

-164 RFAAQLGFVI
+164 RFAAQLGFEI
-174 EEKTALA
+174 EKETADA
-181 ARKLAGNLQAISAE
+181 ARALAGNLKDISAE

-210 EMLRTAYELGITRE
+210 EMLRTAYELGITRV
-224 VLPEFDRIMKTPQH
+224 VLPEFDVMMETPQH

-251 KALEFTDPEKVLRLA
+251 KALEFTDPEKVLRLS

-278 TTENGVDHFHGH
+278 TTVDGVDHFHGY
-290 AKVSAEETVRI
+290 ANVSAQETVRI
-301 MRRLKFDNASLD
+301 MRRLKFDNATMD
-313 QVKRMVL
+313 QVKRIVL
-320 YHDTRPQPEDCQIR
+320 YHDARPQPDERQIR
-334 QLLHR
+334 RLLHR

-355 ILAQSEYQKMEKL
+355 ILAQSEYRKIEKL
-368 VNLERVHQAYDEILK
+368 VNLERVHQVYDEILK

-390 KTLQVTGKDLIAA
+390 KNLQVTGKDLIAA
-403 GMRPGKEIGETLNRM
+403 GMEPGKKIGEILNQM
-418 LEDVLEHPE
+418 LEDVLETPE
-427 HNVPEYLLTAY
+427 HNEREYLLKTY
-438 GSGKKADS
+438 GNSAEN

>member
-1 MRIIL
+1 MKIQL
-6 PEKVKSIIQT
+6 PEKVKVIIQT

-27 GGCVRDSVLGRV
+27 GGCVRDSVLGRI

-45 TTSALPEQVKEQFH
+45 TTSALPEQVKELFH

-65 IEHGTVTVMIE
+65 IEHGTVTVMMD

-119 MAYNDSCGLVDA
+119 MAYNDRCGMVDA
-131 FGGIQDLENGV
+131 FGGIEDLKHGV
-142 IRCVGI
+142 IRCVGV
-148 AEERF
+148 AGERF

-164 RFAAQLGFVI
+164 RFAAQLGFEI
-174 EEKTALA
+174 EKETADA
-181 ARKLAGNLQAISAE
+181 ARALAGNLKDISAE

-210 EMLRTAYELGITRE
+210 EMLRTAYELGITRV
-224 VLPEFDRIMKTPQH
+224 VLPEFDVMMETPQH

-251 KALEFTDPEKVLRLA
+251 KALEFTDPEKVLRLS

-278 TTENGVDHFHGH
+278 TTVDGVDHFHGH
-290 AKVSAEETVRI
+290 ANVSAQETVRI
-301 MRRLKFDNASLD
+301 MRRLKFDNATMD
-313 QVKRMVL
+313 QVKRIVL
-320 YHDTRPQPEDCQIR
+320 YHDARPQPDERQIR
-334 QLLHR
+334 RLLHR

-355 ILAQSEYQKMEKL
+355 ILAQSEYRKIEKL
-368 VNLERVHQAYDEILK
+368 VNLERVHQVYDEILK

-390 KTLQVTGKDLIAA
+390 KNLQVTGKDLIAA
-403 GMRPGKEIGETLNRM
+403 GMEPGKKIGKILNQM
-418 LEDVLEHPE
+418 LEDVLETPE
-427 HNVPEYLLTAY
+427 HNEREYLLKTY
-438 GSGKKADS
+438 GNSAEN

>member
-1 MRIIL
+1 MKIQL
-6 PEKVKSIIQT
+6 PEKVKVIIQT

-27 GGCVRDSVLGRV
+27 GGCVRDSVLGRI

-45 TTSALPEQVKEQFH
+45 TTSALPEQVKELFH

-65 IEHGTVTVMIE
+65 IEHGTVTVMMD

-119 MAYNDSCGLVDA
+119 MAYNDRCGMVDA
-131 FGGIQDLENGV
+131 FGGIEDLKHGV
-142 IRCVGI
+142 IRCVGV
-148 AEERF
+148 AGERF

-164 RFAAQLGFVI
+164 RFAAQLGFEI
-174 EEKTALA
+174 EKETADA
-181 ARKLAGNLQAISAE
+181 ARALAGNLKDISAE

-210 EMLRTAYELGITRE
+210 EMLRTAYELGITRV
-224 VLPEFDRIMKTPQH
+224 VLPEFDVMMETPQH

-251 KALEFTDPEKVLRLA
+251 KALEFTDPEKVLRLS

-278 TTENGVDHFHGH
+278 TTVDGVDHFHGH
-290 AKVSAEETVRI
+290 ANVSAQETVRI
-301 MRRLKFDNASLD
+301 MRRLKFDNATMD
-313 QVKRMVL
+313 QVKRIVL
-320 YHDTRPQPEDCQIR
+320 YHDARPQPDERQIR
-334 QLLHR
+334 RLLHR
-339 AGEDIFPGLFQ
+339 AGEDIFPELFQ

-355 ILAQSEYQKMEKL
+355 ILAQSEYRKIEKL
-368 VNLERVHQAYDEILK
+368 VNLERVHQVYDEIPK

-390 KTLQVTGKDLIAA
+390 KNLQVTGKDLIAA
-403 GMRPGKEIGETLNRM
+403 GMEPGKKIGEILNQM
-418 LEDVLEHPE
+418 LEDVLETPE
-427 HNVPEYLLTAY
+427 HNEREYLLKTY
-438 GSGKKADS
+438 GNSAEN

>member
-1 MRIIL
+1 MKIQL
-6 PEKVKSIIQT
+6 PEKVKVIIQT

-27 GGCVRDSVLGRV
+27 GGCVRDSVLGRI

-45 TTSALPEQVKEQFH
+45 TTSALPEQVKELFH

-65 IEHGTVTVMIE
+65 IEHGTVTVMMD

-119 MAYNDSCGLVDA
+119 MAYNDRCGMVDA
-131 FGGIQDLENGV
+131 FGGIEDLKHGV
-142 IRCVGI
+142 IRCVGV
-148 AEERF
+148 AGERF

-164 RFAAQLGFVI
+164 RFAAQLGFEI
-174 EEKTALA
+174 EKETADS
-181 ARKLAGNLQAISAE
+181 ARALAGNLKDISAE

-210 EMLRTAYELGITRE
+210 EMLRTAYELGITRV
-224 VLPEFDRIMKTPQH
+224 VLPEFDVMMETPQH

-251 KALEFTDPEKVLRLA
+251 KALEFTDPEKVLRLS

-278 TTENGVDHFHGH
+278 TTVDGVDHFHGH
-290 AKVSAEETVRI
+290 ANVSAQETVRI
-301 MRRLKFDNASLD
+301 MRRLKFDNATMD
-313 QVKRMVL
+313 QVKRIVL
-320 YHDTRPQPEDCQIR
+320 YHDARPQPDERQIR
-334 QLLHR
+334 RLLHR
-339 AGEDIFPGLFQ
+339 AGEDIFPELFQ

-355 ILAQSEYQKMEKL
+355 ILAQSEYRKIEKL
-368 VNLERVHQAYDEILK
+368 VNLERVHQVYDEILK

-390 KTLQVTGKDLIAA
+390 KNLQVTGKDLIAA
-403 GMRPGKEIGETLNRM
+403 GMEPGKKIGEILNQM
-418 LEDVLEHPE
+418 LEDVLETPE
-427 HNVPEYLLTAY
+427 HNEREYLLKTY
-438 GSGKKADS
+438 GNSAEN

>member
-1 MRIIL
+1 MKIQL
-6 PEKVKSIIQT
+6 PEKVKVMIQT

-45 TTSALPEQVKEQFH
+45 TTSALPEQVKELFH

-65 IEHGTVTVMIE
+65 IEHGTVTVMMD

-85 RIDGEYRDHRHPEQ
+85 RVDGEYRDHRHPEQ

-119 MAYNDSCGLVDA
+119 MAYNDRCGMVDA
-131 FGGIQDLENGV
+131 FGGIEDLKHGV
-142 IRCVGI
+142 IRCVGV
-148 AEERF
+148 ARERF

-164 RFAAQLGFVI
+164 RFAAQLGFEI
-174 EEKTALA
+174 EKETADA
-181 ARKLAGNLQAISAE
+181 ARTLAGNLKDISAE

-210 EMLRTAYELGITRE
+210 EMLRTAYELGITRV
-224 VLPEFDRIMKTPQH
+224 VLPEFDVMMETPQH

-251 KALEFTDPEKVLRLA
+251 KALEFTDPEKVLRLS

-278 TTENGVDHFHGH
+278 TTVDGVDHFHGH
-290 AKVSAEETVRI
+290 AKISAQETVRI
-301 MRRLKFDNASLD
+301 MRRLKFDNATMD
-313 QVKRMVL
+313 QVKRIVL
-320 YHDTRPQPEDCQIR
+320 YHDVRPQPDERQIR
-334 QLLHR
+334 RLLHR

-355 ILAQSEYQKMEKL
+355 ILAQSEYRKMEKL
-368 VNLERVHQAYDEILK
+368 VNLERVHQVYDEILK

-390 KTLQVTGKDLIAA
+390 KNLQVTGKDLIAA
-403 GMRPGKEIGETLNRM
+403 GMEPGKKIGEILNQM
-418 LEDVLEHPE
+418 LEDVLETPE
-427 HNVPEYLLTAY
+427 HNEREYLLKTY
-438 GSGKKADS
+438 GNNIEN

>member
-1 MRIIL
+1 MKIQL
-6 PEKVKSIIQT
+6 PEKVKVIIQT

-27 GGCVRDSVLGRV
+27 GGCVRDSVLGRI

-45 TTSALPEQVKEQFH
+45 TTSALPEQVKELFH

-65 IEHGTVTVMIE
+65 IEQGTVTVMMD

-119 MAYNDSCGLVDA
+119 MAYNDRCGMVDA
-131 FGGIQDLENGV
+131 FGGIEDLKHGV
-142 IRCVGI
+142 IRCVGV
-148 AEERF
+148 ARERF

-164 RFAAQLGFVI
+164 RFAAQLGFEI
-174 EEKTALA
+174 EKETADA
-181 ARKLAGNLQAISAE
+181 ARALAGNLKDISAE

-210 EMLRTAYELGITRE
+210 EMLRTAYELGITRV
-224 VLPEFDRIMKTPQH
+224 VLPEFDVMMETPQH

-251 KALEFTDPEKVLRLA
+251 KALEFTDPEKVLRLS

-278 TTENGVDHFHGH
+278 TTVDGVDHFHGH
-290 AKVSAEETVRI
+290 ANVSAQETVRI
-301 MRRLKFDNASLD
+301 MRRLKFDNATMD
-313 QVKRMVL
+313 QVKRIVL
-320 YHDTRPQPEDCQIR
+320 YHDARPQPDERQIR
-334 QLLHR
+334 RLLHR

-355 ILAQSEYQKMEKL
+355 ILAQSEYRKIEKL
-368 VNLERVHQAYDEILK
+368 VNLERVHQVYDEILK

-390 KTLQVTGKDLIAA
+390 KNLQVTGKDLIAA
-403 GMRPGKEIGETLNRM
+403 GMEPGKKIGEILNQM
-418 LEDVLEHPE
+418 LEDVLETPE
-427 HNVPEYLLTAY
+427 HNEREYLLKTY
-438 GSGKKADS
+438 GNSAEN

>member
-1 MRIIL
+1 MKIQL
-6 PEKVKSIIQT
+6 PEKVKVIIQT

-27 GGCVRDSVLGRV
+27 GGCVRDSVLGRI

-45 TTSALPEQVKEQFH
+45 TTSALPEQVKELFH

-65 IEHGTVTVMIE
+65 IEHGTVTVMMD

-119 MAYNDSCGLVDA
+119 MAYNDRCGMVDA
-131 FGGIQDLENGV
+131 FGGIEDLKHGV
-142 IRCVGI
+142 IRCVGV
-148 AEERF
+148 AGERF

-164 RFAAQLGFVI
+164 RFAAQLGFEI
-174 EEKTALA
+174 EKETADA
-181 ARKLAGNLQAISAE
+181 ARALAGNLKDISAE

-210 EMLRTAYELGITRE
+210 EMLRTAYELGITRV
-224 VLPEFDRIMKTPQH
+224 VLPEFDVMMETPQH

-251 KALEFTDPEKVLRLA
+251 KALEFTDPEKVLRLS

-278 TTENGVDHFHGH
+278 TTVDGVDHFHGH
-290 AKVSAEETVRI
+290 ANVSAQETVRI
-301 MRRLKFDNASLD
+301 MRRLKFDNATMD
-313 QVKRMVL
+313 QVKRIVL
-320 YHDTRPQPEDCQIR
+320 YHDARPQPDERQIR
-334 QLLHR
+334 RLLHR
-339 AGEDIFPGLFQ
+339 AGEDIFPELFQ

-355 ILAQSEYQKMEKL
+355 ILAQSEYRKIEKL
-368 VNLERVHQAYDEILK
+368 VNLERVHQVYDEILK

-390 KTLQVTGKDLIAA
+390 KNLQVTWKDLIAA
-403 GMRPGKEIGETLNRM
+403 GMEPGKKIGEILNQM
-418 LEDVLEHPE
+418 LEDVLETPE
-427 HNVPEYLLTAY
+427 HNEREYLLKTY
-438 GSGKKADS
+438 GNSAEN

>member
-1 MRIIL
+1 MKIQL
-6 PEKVKSIIQT
+6 PEKVKVMIQT

-27 GGCVRDSVLGRV
+27 GGCVRDSVLGRI

-45 TTSALPEQVKEQFH
+45 TTSALPEQVKELFH

-65 IEHGTVTVMIE
+65 IEHGTVTVMMD

-85 RIDGEYRDHRHPEQ
+85 RVDGEYRDHRHPEQ

-119 MAYNDSCGLVDA
+119 MAYNDRCGMVDA
-131 FGGIQDLENGV
+131 FGGIEDLKHGV
-142 IRCVGI
+142 IRCVGV
-148 AEERF
+148 ARERF

-164 RFAAQLGFVI
+164 RFAAQLGFEI
-174 EEKTALA
+174 EKETADA
-181 ARKLAGNLQAISAE
+181 ARALAGNLKYISAE

-210 EMLRTAYELGITRE
+210 EMLRTAYELGITRV
-224 VLPEFDRIMKTPQH
+224 VLPEFDVMMETPQH

-251 KALEFTDPEKVLRLA
+251 KALEFTDPEKVLRLS

-278 TTENGVDHFHGH
+278 TTVDGVDHFHGH
-290 AKVSAEETVRI
+290 ANVSAQETVRI
-301 MRRLKFDNASLD
+301 MRRLKFDNATMD
-313 QVKRMVL
+313 QVKRIVL
-320 YHDTRPQPEDCQIR
+320 YHDARPQPDERQIR
-334 QLLHR
+334 RLLHR

-355 ILAQSEYQKMEKL
+355 ILAQSEYRKMEKL
-368 VNLERVHQAYDEILK
+368 VNLERVHQVYDEILK

-390 KTLQVTGKDLIAA
+390 KNLQVTGKDLIAA
-403 GMRPGKEIGETLNRM
+403 GMKPGKKIGEILNQM
-418 LEDVLEHPE
+418 LEDVLETPE
-427 HNVPEYLLTAY
+427 HNEREYLLKTY
-438 GSGKKADS
+438 GNSAEN

>member
-1 MRIIL
+1 MKIQL
-6 PEKVKSIIQT
+6 PEKVKVIIQT

-27 GGCVRDSVLGRV
+27 GGCVRDSVLGRI

-45 TTSALPEQVKEQFH
+45 TTSALPDQVKELFH

-65 IEHGTVTVMIE
+65 IEHGTVTVMMD

-119 MAYNDSCGLVDA
+119 MAYNDRCGMVDA
-131 FGGIQDLENGV
+131 FGGIEDLKHGV
-142 IRCVGI
+142 IRCVGV
-148 AEERF
+148 AGERF

-164 RFAAQLGFVI
+164 RFAAQLGFEI
-174 EEKTALA
+174 EKETADA
-181 ARKLAGNLQAISAE
+181 ARALAGNLKDISAE

-210 EMLRTAYELGITRE
+210 EMLRTAYELGITRV
-224 VLPEFDRIMKTPQH
+224 VLPEFDVMMETPQH

-251 KALEFTDPEKVLRLA
+251 KALEFTDPEKVLRLS

-278 TTENGVDHFHGH
+278 TTVDGVDHFHGH
-290 AKVSAEETVRI
+290 ANVSAQETVRI
-301 MRRLKFDNASLD
+301 MRRLKFDNATMD
-313 QVKRMVL
+313 QVKRIVL
-320 YHDTRPQPEDCQIR
+320 YHDARPQPDERQIR
-334 QLLHR
+334 RLLHR
-339 AGEDIFPGLFQ
+339 AGEDIFPELFQ

-355 ILAQSEYQKMEKL
+355 ILAQSEYRKIEKL
-368 VNLERVHQAYDEILK
+368 VNLERVHQVYDEILK

-390 KTLQVTGKDLIAA
+390 KNLQVTGKDLIAA
-403 GMRPGKEIGETLNRM
+403 GMEPGKKIGEILNQM
-418 LEDVLEHPE
+418 LEDVLETPE
-427 HNVPEYLLTAY
+427 HNEREYLLKTY
-438 GSGKKADS
+438 GNSAEN

>member
-1 MRIIL
+1 MKIQL
-6 PEKVKSIIQT
+6 PEKVKVIIQT

-27 GGCVRDSVLGRV
+27 GGCVRDSVLGRI

-45 TTSALPEQVKEQFH
+45 TTSALPEQVKELFH

-65 IEHGTVTVMIE
+65 IEHGTVTVMMD

-119 MAYNDSCGLVDA
+119 MAYNDRCGMVDA
-131 FGGIQDLENGV
+131 FGGIEDLKHGV
-142 IRCVGI
+142 IRCVGV
-148 AEERF
+148 AGERF

-164 RFAAQLGFVI
+164 RFAAQLGFEI
-174 EEKTALA
+174 EKETADA
-181 ARKLAGNLQAISAE
+181 ARALAGNLKDISAE

-210 EMLRTAYELGITRE
+210 EMLRTAYELGITRV
-224 VLPEFDRIMKTPQH
+224 VLPEFDVMMETPQH

-251 KALEFTDPEKVLRLA
+251 KALEFTDPEKVLRLS

-278 TTENGVDHFHGH
+278 TTVDGVDHFHGH
-290 AKVSAEETVRI
+290 ANVSAQETVRI
-301 MRRLKFDNASLD
+301 MRRLKFDNATMD
-313 QVKRMVL
+313 QVKRIVL
-320 YHDTRPQPEDCQIR
+320 YHDARPQPDERQIR
-334 QLLHR
+334 RLLHR
-339 AGEDIFPGLFQ
+339 AGEDIFPELFQ
-350 VMGAD
+350 IMGAD
-355 ILAQSEYQKMEKL
+355 ILAQSEYRKIEKL
-368 VNLERVHQAYDEILK
+368 VNLERVHQVYDEILK

-390 KTLQVTGKDLIAA
+390 KNLQVTGKDLIAA
-403 GMRPGKEIGETLNRM
+403 GMEPGKKIGEILNQM
-418 LEDVLEHPE
+418 LEDVLETPE
-427 HNVPEYLLTAY
+427 HNEREYLLKTY
-438 GSGKKADS
+438 GNSAEN

>member
-1 MRIIL
+1 MKIQL
-6 PEKVKSIIQT
+6 PEKVKVMIQT

-45 TTSALPEQVKEQFH
+45 TTSALPEQVKELFH

-65 IEHGTVTVMIE
+65 IEHGTVTVMMD

-85 RIDGEYRDHRHPEQ
+85 RVDGEYRDHRHPEQ

-119 MAYNDSCGLVDA
+119 MAYNDRCGMVDA
-131 FGGIQDLENGV
+131 FGGIEDLKHGV
-142 IRCVGI
+142 IRCVGV
-148 AEERF
+148 ARERF

-164 RFAAQLGFVI
+164 RFAAQLGFEI
-174 EEKTALA
+174 EKETADA
-181 ARKLAGNLQAISAE
+181 ARTLAGNLKDISAE

-210 EMLRTAYELGITRE
+210 EMLRTAYELGITRV
-224 VLPEFDRIMKTPQH
+224 VLPEFDVMMETPQH

-251 KALEFTDPEKVLRLA
+251 KALEFTDPEKVLRLS

-278 TTENGVDHFHGH
+278 TTADGVDHFHGH
-290 AKVSAEETVRI
+290 AKISAQETVRI
-301 MRRLKFDNASLD
+301 MRRLKFDNATMD
-313 QVKRMVL
+313 QVKRIVL
-320 YHDTRPQPEDCQIR
+320 YHDVRPQPDERQIR
-334 QLLHR
+334 RLLHR

-355 ILAQSEYQKMEKL
+355 ILAQSEYRKIEKL
-368 VNLERVHQAYDEILK
+368 VNLERVHQVYDEILK

-390 KTLQVTGKDLIAA
+390 KNLQVTGKDLIAA
-403 GMRPGKEIGETLNRM
+403 GMEPGKKIGEILNQM
-418 LEDVLEHPE
+418 LEDVLETPE
-427 HNVPEYLLTAY
+427 HNEREYLLKTY
-438 GSGKKADS
+438 GNNTEN